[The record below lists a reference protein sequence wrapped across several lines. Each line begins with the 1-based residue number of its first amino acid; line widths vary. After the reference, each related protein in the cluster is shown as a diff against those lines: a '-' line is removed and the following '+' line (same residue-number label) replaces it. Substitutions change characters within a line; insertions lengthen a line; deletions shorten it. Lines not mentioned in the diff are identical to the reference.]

1 MKKTLIALA
10 VAVSAV
16 SGAAHAW
23 TTGDFNGSFDINGTI
38 TADQYND
45 KWEWK
50 VGDGLSFHNTTK
62 DMTDGSKTLTITQ
75 TEPAAI
81 LLGHTKEAFATPTT
95 GVGAIPLISF
105 SDYEQNEVNLES
117 TGESNKGFFNLP
129 MTDGE
134 GNKLGDVKVNVTA
147 AGLLS
152 YSEKRTK
159 LVGVA
164 SVISNDDANIYNGG
178 LVSSVTNS
186 GQVASGLVAKFGNYN
201 HSALLS
207 QLKAVHSDLGNQVS
221 QTSPKSTDMVNTDG
235 DVMASSYALGI
246 DQGQTIVA
254 TFTKPVTTTTQ
265 WSAPLNVAV
274 TYN

>member
-23 TTGDFNGSFDINGTI
+23 TAGDFNGSFDINGTI

-178 LVSSVTNS
+178 LVSSVTNN
-186 GQVASGLVAKFGNYN
+186 GQAASGLVAKFGNYN
-201 HSALLS
+201 HTALLS

>member
-159 LVGVA
+159 LVGIA

>member
-23 TTGDFNGSFDINGTI
+23 TAGDFNGSFDINGTI

-50 VGDGLSFHNTTK
+50 VGDGLSFQNTTK

-159 LVGVA
+159 LVGIA
-164 SVISNDDANIYNGG
+164 SVISNDDAKIYNGG

-201 HSALLS
+201 HTALLS
-207 QLKAVHSDLGNQVS
+207 QLKAVHPDLGNQVS

-254 TFTKPVTTTTQ
+254 TFTNPVTTTTQ

>member
-23 TTGDFNGSFDINGTI
+23 TAGDFNGSFDINGTI

-50 VGDGLSFHNTTK
+50 VGDGLSFQNTTK

-81 LLGHTKEAFATPTT
+81 LLGHTKEAFAAPTT

-159 LVGVA
+159 LVGIA
-164 SVISNDDANIYNGG
+164 SVISNDDAKIYNGG

-207 QLKAVHSDLGNQVS
+207 QLKAVHSDLGSQVS

>member
-105 SDYEQNEVNLES
+105 SDYEQNAVNLES

-159 LVGVA
+159 LVGIA
-164 SVISNDDANIYNGG
+164 SVISNDDAKIYNGG

-186 GQVASGLVAKFGNYN
+186 GQVASKLVEKFGNYN

-207 QLKAVHSDLGNQVS
+207 QLKAVHSDLGSQVS

-254 TFTKPVTTTTQ
+254 TFTNPVTTTTQ